1 MAARETAMKPAARS
15 GLAILLGA
23 FVMFTVIAL
32 PALAYQ
38 YPLSSS
44 DIRNAYL
51 LGYAKDLNTTNF
63 FAPYARQFPMPD
75 SGPYVATI
83 TLKTPYS
90 QLVEL
95 GQSALNA
102 DVQGAEQEYASRK
115 LPFLVQVSVVD
126 LAASYPGTSG
136 SDTAAPGVPLP
147 DFQRDFPA
155 RLVQDG
161 QEITVQ
167 STQVYLLYSD
177 SAFNTYFVSGAII
190 GYRYDPEKVDPD
202 DEVTFEVHTPD
213 DQQVEATFDLGRLR

>member
-1 MAARETAMKPAARS
+1 MKPAARS
-15 GLAILLGA
+15 GPVVLFGT
-23 FVMFTVIAL
+23 FVIVSLIAL

-51 LGYAKDLNTTNF
+51 LGYAKDLSTTNF
-63 FAPYARQFPMPD
+63 FAQYARQFPMPE
-75 SGPYVATI
+75 SGPHIATI
-83 TLKTPYS
+83 TLKTPYG

-115 LPFLVQVSVVD
+115 LPFLVQVGID
-126 LAASYPGTSG
+126 LTATYPGTSP
-136 SDTAAPGVPLP
+136 SDSTAAPGVPLP
-147 DFQRDFPA
+147 DFERDFPA

-161 QEITVQ
+161 QEIAVQ

-177 SAFNTYFVSGAII
+177 SVFNTYGVSGAII
-190 GYRYDPEKVDPD
+190 EFTYDPEKIDPD

-213 DQQVEATFDLGRLR
+213 DQDVQTTFDLGHLR

>member
-1 MAARETAMKPAARS
+1 MKPAARS
-15 GLAILLGA
+15 GLAILLGT
-23 FVMFTVIAL
+23 FVMVLLIAL

-51 LGYAKDLNTTNF
+51 LGYAKDLSTANF
-63 FAPYARQFPMPD
+63 FAPYARQFPVPE
-75 SGPYVATI
+75 SGPYIATI
-83 TLKTPYS
+83 TLKTPYE

-102 DVQGAEQEYASRK
+102 DVQGAEEEYATRK
-115 LPFLVQVSVVD
+115 LPFLVQVGVD
-126 LAASYPGTSG
+126 RAATYPGTSA

-161 QEITVQ
+161 REIAVQ

-177 SAFNTYFVSGAII
+177 SAFNSYSVSGAII
-190 GYRYDPEKVDPD
+190 EYRYDPEKIDPD

-213 DQQVEATFDLGRLR
+213 DQQTAATFDLSQLR

>member
-1 MAARETAMKPAARS
+1 MKPAARS
-15 GLAILLGA
+15 GLVVLFAT
-23 FVMFTVIAL
+23 FVIVSLIAL

-63 FAPYARQFPMPD
+63 FAPYARQFPMPE
-75 SGPYVATI
+75 SGAHVATI
-83 TLKTPYS
+83 TLKTPYG
-90 QLVEL
+90 QLVAL

-102 DVQGAEQEYASRK
+102 DVLGAEEEYASRK
-115 LPFLVQVSVVD
+115 LPFLVQVGVD
-126 LAASYPGTSG
+126 LTATYPGASS

-147 DFQRDFPA
+147 DFHQDFPA

-161 QEITVQ
+161 QEIPVQ

-177 SAFNTYFVSGAII
+177 SAFNTYSVSGAII
-190 GYRYDPEKVDPD
+190 EYRYDPEKIDPD

>member
-1 MAARETAMKPAARS
+1 MKPAARS
-15 GLAILLGA
+15 GLAILLGT
-23 FVMFTVIAL
+23 FVMVLLIAL

-51 LGYAKDLNTTNF
+51 LGYAKDLSTANF
-63 FAPYARQFPMPD
+63 FAPYARQFPVPE
-75 SGPYVATI
+75 SGPYIATI
-83 TLKTPYS
+83 TLKTPYE

-102 DVQGAEQEYASRK
+102 DVQGAEEEYATRK
-115 LPFLVQVSVVD
+115 LPLLVQVGVD
-126 LAASYPGTSG
+126 RAATYPGTSP

-161 QEITVQ
+161 REIAVQ

-177 SAFNTYFVSGAII
+177 SAFNSYSVSGAII
-190 GYRYDPEKVDPD
+190 EYRYDPEKIDPD

-213 DQQVEATFDLGRLR
+213 DQQTAATFDLSQLR

>member
-1 MAARETAMKPAARS
+1 MKPAARS
-15 GLAILLGA
+15 GLAILLGTL
-23 FVMFTVIAL
+23 VILMLIAL

-63 FAPYARQFPMPD
+63 FAPYARQFPMPE
-75 SGPYVATI
+75 SGPHIATI
-83 TLKTPYS
+83 TLKTPYG

-102 DVQGAEQEYASRK
+102 DVQGAEEEYANRK
-115 LPFLVQVSVVD
+115 LPFLVQVGVD
-126 LAASYPGTSG
+126 LVPTYPGPSP
-136 SDTAAPGVPLP
+136 SDSTAPHGVPLP
-147 DFQRDFPA
+147 DFQRDFPT

-161 QEITVQ
+161 QEIAVE
-167 STQVYLLYSD
+167 SAQVYLLYSD
-177 SAFNTYFVSGAII
+177 TFANTYGVSGAII
-190 GYRYDPEKVDPD
+190 EYRYDPEKIDPD